1 MRLGAAKAMVLVGTV
16 ATCPGTASWPL
27 PLKDPSALFAAATVG
42 QSPSVLRRE
51 LERGS
56 EALKQH
62 SLEH

>member
-1 MRLGAAKAMVLVGTV
+1 MQLGATKATVLEG
-16 ATCPGTASWPL
+16 AAAACPGTASWPL
-27 PLKDPSALFAAATVG
+27 PLKAPSALFAAATVG